1 MKTKLGFA
9 ALICAALFLSGC
21 GSSPESL
28 IIGKWQAG
36 ETGLKLT
43 AEFGKDGTAKLN
55 MFGHTVRGTYKID
68 GDDLEWTLGGKTTK
82 CKAKVT
88 DTEME
93 LTSEG
98 KTITYKKI

>member
-1 MKTKLGFA
+1 M
-9 ALICAALFLSGC
+9 FLSGC

-36 ETGLKLT
+36 ETGFKIT
-43 AEFGKDGTAKLN
+43 AEFSKNGTAKLN
-55 MFGHTVRGTYKID
+55 MFGHTVHGTYKLD
-68 GDDLEWTLGGKTTK
+68 GDELEWTVGGKTTK
-82 CKAKVT
+82 SKAKVT
-88 DTEME
+88 TTEME